1 VNAHDTSHE
10 LFEQLAVGHALNAL
24 EPEDEQTFLKH
35 LLGCAPCER
44 AVAEHLETL
53 THLAFGASSPELL
66 PASILEGIRAGITDS
81 GRAGSFPVSA
91 GTAPVSLDA
100 ARVRRRDRTVRFTT
114 AVLGAAASIV
124 LVAALVFVNQ
134 GLKAKEHNAKVNAA
148 QLNTVVNSLLVSGS
162 RKIDLH
168 GSDGR
173 RGVVVMHGNKASLV
187 VAGVPAN
194 DPRNSVYVLW
204 EKYGTKVEPIKT
216 FDLTSSEATVIDNV
230 NLGAGASTLSQF
242 VITRE
247 QGRVAPAEGSHQP
260 AVVSGNA

>member
-1 VNAHDTSHE
+1 VTARETSHE

-24 EPEDEQTFLKH
+24 EPEDEQVFLKH

-53 THLAFGASSPELL
+53 THLAFGASASEAP

-81 GRAGSFPVSA
+81 GRSGSFPMP
-91 GTAPVSLDA
+91 APVSLDA
-100 ARVRRRDRTVRFTT
+100 ARIRRRDRTVRFTT

-148 QLNTVVNSLLVSGS
+148 QLSTVVNSLLVPGS
-162 RKIDLH
+162 RKIDLS

-173 RGVVVMHGNKASLV
+173 KGVVVLHGNKASLV

-194 DPRNSVYVLW
+194 DPSNSVYVLW
-204 EKYGTKVEPIKT
+204 EKYGTKVEPVKT
-216 FDLTSSEATVIDNV
+216 FDLTSSDATVIDDV
-230 NLGAGASTLSQF
+230 DLGTGASSLSQF

-247 QGRVAPAEGSHQP
+247 QGRTAPKEGSHQP

>member
-66 PASILEGIRAGITDS
+66 PA
-81 GRAGSFPVSA
+81 SFPVSA